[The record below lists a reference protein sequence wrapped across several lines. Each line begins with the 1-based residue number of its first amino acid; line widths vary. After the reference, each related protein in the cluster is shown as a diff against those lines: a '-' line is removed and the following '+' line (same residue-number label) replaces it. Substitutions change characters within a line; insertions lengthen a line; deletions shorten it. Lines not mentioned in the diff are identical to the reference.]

1 MRPVRP
7 LGKRPPFSLT
17 KSPPAQRRSDWRHR
31 PLCAGPAPYARHCTA
46 AHQHTK
52 VVATVSRPCPPRP
65 SIGAVGTEL
74 RQTEGRGRA
83 GRRLG
88 GNVHA
93 RSGLLRDPHEDVEA
107 ACLLDGLLAQA
118 EHVLVE
124 GCLWRPPHYRC
135 AVLGCGAVCVRA
147 FVLEEARDG
156 DDRLVTN
163 YGCALGAVE
172 WWNSEL

>member
-1 MRPVRP
+1 MLV
-7 LGKRPPFSLT
+7 
-17 KSPPAQRRSDWRHR
+17 
-31 PLCAGPAPYARHCTA
+31 HCTA

-65 SIGAVGTEL
+65 SIGAGGTEL